1 MKTIDYTIPITNE
14 YTLNGYLSQNY
25 DVKQLLFF
33 DIETTGFIAKH
44 TTLYLIGVL
53 WYQDNHIYIR
63 QWFNE
68 DGKSEQEI
76 LTAFTTFC
84 RDFSHLVHFNGL
96 GFDIPYLKQKAQ
108 ACDVSFDIDQ
118 TLSQIDIYKEIRS
131 YKELFALD
139 NMKQISIEQ
148 FLGISRD
155 DEYNGKELIQVY
167 QRYVAKHD
175 AELEHLLLL
184 HNHDDLLGMTKI
196 SQIMNYKSF
205 MEAPFIDNIELAIKE
220 DRLIL
225 QFKIS
230 QNAPLSKRI
239 TATKNG
245 IHLNAIEQKGTLSI
259 PIIHDTLQ
267 HYFKDYK
274 NYYYLPLEDIV
285 IHKNVANYV
294 DAQNKTKATK
304 ENCYAKQTTSF
315 IPFFMDGEY
324 TTFQRC
330 YNDKQQ
336 FITLDTLLLA
346 SSEEQAAYIKNT
358 LSIFL

>member
-1 MKTIDYTIPITNE
+1 MKTIDYTIPISIE
-14 YTLNGYLSQNY
+14 YTLDGYLCQNY
-25 DVKQLLFF
+25 DVEQLLFF

-53 WYQDNHIYIR
+53 WYQDTHIYIR

-96 GFDIPYLKQKAQ
+96 GFDIPYLKQKAH
-108 ACDVSFDIDQ
+108 AYEIRFNIDQ

-139 NMKQISIEQ
+139 NMKQVSIEQ

-155 DEYNGKELIQVY
+155 DKYNGKELIQIY
-167 QRYVAKHD
+167 QKYIAKPN
-175 AELEHLLLL
+175 AELEYLLLL

-205 MEAPFIDNIELAIKE
+205 METPYIEAIESQIK
-220 DRLIL
+220 DDKLIL
-225 QFKIS
+225 QFKF
-230 QNAPLSKRI
+230 NKNPPLSKRI
-239 TATKNG
+239 IATKDG
-245 IHLNAIEQKGTLSI
+245 IHLNAIAQKGTLSI
-259 PIIHDTLQ
+259 PIICDTLK

-294 DAQNKTKATK
+294 DAQNKEKATK
-304 ENCYAKQTTSF
+304 ENCYAKQSDSF
-315 IPFFMDGEY
+315 IPCFMDKESI
-324 TTFQRC
+324 TFKRF
-330 YNDKQQ
+330 YNDKEQ
-336 FITLDTLLLA
+336 FITMDTLLQA
-346 SSEEQAAYIKNT
+346 SFEEQSTYIKNT